1 MLASI
6 AYYEKRWKKE
16 RRFRKKLE
24 DQGDDGSPQPVMNA
38 QDTGEAQHHQQHGVH
53 QQGSPQHNQ
62 SSYPQQQHQQPSAQQ
77 SQLGGGGG
85 GGGQSAQQIHHSVSA
100 LTRGDPQL
108 QSQQQQVG
116 SGGDKSSVENGK
128 SQQREREREPCT
140 NGSSV
145 KGDTSER

>member
-1 MLASI
+1 MLQCAVYPLDTHT

-38 QDTGEAQHHQQHGVH
+38 QDIAESQHHQQHGAH
-53 QQGSPQHNQ
+53 QQDSPQHTQQ
-62 SSYPQQQHQQPSAQQ
+62 SNFPQQQHQSAQGQ
-77 SQLGGGGG
+77 HA
-85 GGGQSAQQIHHSVSA
+85 GQSQIHHSVSA
-100 LTRGDPQL
+100 LTRGEPQP
-108 QSQQQQVG
+108 QSQQLG

-128 SQQREREREPCT
+128 AQRGEPCT

-145 KGDTSER
+145 KGDSSER